1 MTTESMKPYPAYK
14 DSGIEWIG
22 EIPEGWDVVKL
33 KHEFESLNHKRVPL
47 SAEVRGEMVKNYD
60 YYGASGIIDKVE
72 DYLFDETLILIG
84 EDGANLLS
92 RSTSLAFLAHGQYWV
107 NNHAHILRP
116 KSGNINYFVHLL
128 ETIEYVPYITGSAQ
142 PKLTSEKLGNICIFV
157 PPLSE
162 QQSIATFLDNQTAKI
177 DTIIENKQKQIE
189 LLKEERT
196 AIINQAVTKGLNPDV
211 PMRDSG
217 IEWLGEI
224 PEHWDLV
231 PLKYLLLDGKN
242 GIKIGPFGSSLKS
255 DIITSTGFK
264 VYGQENIIN
273 DDFSIGHRFLDE
285 NTFDKL
291 NVYEI
296 FENDILITMMGTTG
310 KSKVVPANIKK
321 GIMDSHLIRIRN
333 NNNSNSHFISLLI
346 NDSNY
351 IYSQLKKNSKGSIM
365 EGLNSSIVKSLL
377 IACPPL
383 NEQKQILDYIQGQK
397 NKFDYEKQISENQI
411 ILLKE
416 YRTALISDAVTGKI
430 DLRNQHE
437 IPTPK

>member
-1 MTTESMKPYPAYK
+1 MTTESMRPYPAYK

-33 KHEFESLNHKRVPL
+33 KHEFKFLDHKRVPL

-107 NNHAHILRP
+107 NNHAHILKP

-128 ETIEYVPYITGSAQ
+128 ETIEYVPYVTGSAQ

-162 QQSIATFLDNQTAKI
+162 QQSIAIFLDNQTAKI
-177 DTIIENKQKQIE
+177 DTLIKNKQKQIE

-224 PEHWDLV
+224 PEHWEIVHVKHLS
-231 PLKYLLLDGKN
+231 KN
-242 GIKIGPFGSSLKS
+242 ESDVVQTGPFGAQLHSS
-255 DIITSTGFK
+255 DYI
-264 VYGQENIIN
+264 
-273 DDFSIGHRFLDE
+273 DE
-285 NTFDKL
+285 GIPL
-291 NVYEI
+291 
-296 FENDILITMMGTTG
+296 ILIRNVNNLWIDD
-310 KSKVVPANIKK
+310 SNIPKVSEEDAKRLQIYRLKIGDIVFSRVGSLGRVALIKEREE
-321 GIMDSHLIRIRN
+321 GWIISGQMLRIRFN
-333 NNNSNSHFISLLI
+333 NPNIYELFALYIFSSDVVVEFVKFKSVGSTRDSINISTCFTRLLLLI
-346 NDSNY
+346 
-351 IYSQLKKNSKGSIM
+351 
-365 EGLNSSIVKSLL
+365 
-377 IACPPL
+377 
-383 NEQKQILDYIQGQK
+383 
-397 NKFDYEKQISENQI
+397 
-411 ILLKE
+411 
-416 YRTALISDAVTGKI
+416 
-430 DLRNQHE
+430 
-437 IPTPK
+437 